1 MERHGGTG
9 PTQRQC
15 LRRTGS
21 QRGGEG
27 RAYKGEGAGRS
38 TKYGETC
45 RVNEPSRRVTE
56 RDDARGTRRHL
67 YRAIALSVLESTVW
81 EEVRVRSGRVAGGA
95 GARGISGDSTH
106 GESWNGADRACWL
119 HGRQLPAGLPPPRI
133 IPDVGATE
141 MDIAIG
147 GKREGDIERQDRAT
161 ERGRG
166 KR

>member
-1 MERHGGTG
+1 MERTAERGRH
-9 PTQRQC
+9 RDSVC
-15 LRRTGS
+15 VRLEAN
-21 QRGGEG
+21 GGEG
-27 RAYKGEGAGRS
+27 RAYNERAGRS

-56 RDDARGTRRHL
+56 RDDARGTRRAPIPGD
-67 YRAIALSVLESTVW
+67 RALGVGVNGVGR
-81 EEVRVRSGRVAGGA
+81 VRVRSRRVAERA

-147 GKREGDIERQDRAT
+147 EKREGYREA
-161 ERGRG
+161 G
-166 KR
+166 